1 MVGSLGIKWVAIGAV
16 VLLAAA
22 ACGDDGSG
30 ANPER
35 FCELAAGLDQN
46 SDDPWE
52 LPPDEAREALL
63 EFQDLMDEAV
73 SVAPDEVRASV
84 EYIAETNALV
94 RDFFEAH
101 DFDIADVDEAELDAL
116 EAEAD
121 ALSAELEARSADDLG
136 AGPEEWIA
144 ANCSA

>member
-1 MVGSLGIKWVAIGAV
+1 MIGSLGIRWVAIGAV
-16 VLLAAA
+16 VLLAA

-35 FCELAAGLDQN
+35 FCELAAALDQN

-52 LPPDEAREALL
+52 MPPDEAREALL
-63 EFQDLMDEAV
+63 EFADLMDEGV

-84 EYIAETNALV
+84 EGVAELNALV

-136 AGPEEWIA
+136 VGVEEWIA
-144 ANCSA
+144 GNCSE

>member
-1 MVGSLGIKWVAIGAV
+1 MIGSLGTRWVAIGAV

-35 FCELAAGLDQN
+35 FCELAAVLDQN

-52 LPPDEAREALL
+52 LPPDEARQALL
-63 EFQDLMDEAV
+63 EFRDLIDEAV

-84 EYIAETNALV
+84 EYVAELNALV

-121 ALSAELEARSADDLG
+121 ALEAVALSADDLG
-136 AGPEEWIA
+136 VGFDEWIA
-144 ANCSA
+144 ASCSA